1 MLDQALSVTYPPQM
15 FFCSPFATLKQT
27 FEEHPDTGDSRCCV
41 AVTLSL
47 RWRRN
52 LFERF
57 GPRHF
62 FISSRTAGAQFLS

>member
-1 MLDQALSVTYPPQM
+1 MLDQALSVIYPHKM
-15 FFCSPFATLKQT
+15 FFCSSLATVKQALKSN
-27 FEEHPDTGDSRCCV
+27 PDAGNSRCRV

-47 RWRRN
+47 RRRRN

-62 FISSRTAGAQFLS
+62 FI